1 MSNKNDSKQTLFP
14 YSRATQCNRFSGFI
28 FVSHGMN
35 ISIENRKA
43 TFVDVHLNIGDKELL
58 DNQSN

>member
-1 MSNKNDSKQTLFP
+1 MSNKNDSKTNSAP
-14 YSRATQCNRFSGFI
+14 YSRATQCHHFSGFI